1 MSLTLSQVQN
11 ILQAD
16 IIVGESML
24 DKKVEAACGADL
36 MSDVLSFV
44 GDKTML
50 LTGLNNPHVIRTA
63 EMLDVTA
70 IVFVRGKRPGQDII
84 DMAIER
90 SIVLFLQQLPCM
102 KHVANYTRLA
112 CQERVKE
119 QMQNNTQEDIIEI
132 EFPIKSGDFVAAGDA
147 SSKTKSF

>member
-70 IVFVRGKRPGQDII
+70 IVFVRGKWPGQDII

-90 SIVLFLQQLPCM
+90 SIVLFSTTATLYEACGKLYKAGLPG
-102 KHVANYTRLA
+102 KS
-112 CQERVKE
+112 ERTNAK
-119 QMQNNTQEDIIEI
+119 
-132 EFPIKSGDFVAAGDA
+132 
-147 SSKTKSF
+147 